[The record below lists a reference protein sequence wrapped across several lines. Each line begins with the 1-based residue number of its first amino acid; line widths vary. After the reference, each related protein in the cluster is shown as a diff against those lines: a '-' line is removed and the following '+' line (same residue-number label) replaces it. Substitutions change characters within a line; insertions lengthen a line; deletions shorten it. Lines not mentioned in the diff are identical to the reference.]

1 MKPRQARR
9 TWGRWL
15 TQGRLA
21 ANPEKAHTRDDS
33 RTSTA
38 SGMPNAMLAHT
49 PSVAQGFGV
58 LSNRLISAGSVTRLD
73 FGVMRNSAQ
82 GSTLSRTNRQP
93 NEDAVH
99 RSHPSCEQTSSLAA
113 DESAFVSAACY
124 ALTTTR
130 RPKRF
135 LSRIF
140 TSIREI

>member
-1 MKPRQARR
+1 
-9 TWGRWL
+9 
-15 TQGRLA
+15 
-21 ANPEKAHTRDDS
+21 
-33 RTSTA
+33 
-38 SGMPNAMLAHT
+38 MLAHT

-113 DESAFVSAACY
+113 DEI
-124 ALTTTR
+124 
-130 RPKRF
+130 
-135 LSRIF
+135 RIRQRCLLC
-140 TSIREI
+140 TYYHTEAETIPESYIHIDP